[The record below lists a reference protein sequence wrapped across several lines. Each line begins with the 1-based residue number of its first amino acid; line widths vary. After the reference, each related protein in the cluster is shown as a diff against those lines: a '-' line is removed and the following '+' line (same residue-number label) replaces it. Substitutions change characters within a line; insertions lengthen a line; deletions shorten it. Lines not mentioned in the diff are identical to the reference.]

1 MPFSICP
8 HHERSITTCKRE
20 HTRAPSQITEPTSI
34 LIINLKKNKQKQ
46 QHKQTNKYDGLVV
59 PCRKNFRFMRE
70 ESTHRCALTEPHQTM
85 ISGHKHGFA
94 FLILQSSQ
102 GVTGVKG
109 RGSGQWFSGLQT
121 MQKKKQFIVLISR
134 CTTHI

>member
-1 MPFSICP
+1 MYALFYLSPPRKINHDLQEGAYTSTLSN
-8 HHERSITTCKRE
+8 H
-20 HTRAPSQITEPTSI
+20 RAHLNPDYSFK
-34 LIINLKKNKQKQ
+34 KKNKQKQ

-109 RGSGQWFSGLQT
+109 QGSRVGGRGNGSPGCR
-121 MQKKKQFIVLISR
+121 R
-134 CTTHI
+134 CRKRNSSLF